1 MQNPINLKNIPER
14 EVVKGYHGKFIH
26 SEKMTMAYWRIEAGH
41 ALPEH
46 HHVHEQVV
54 NVLSGQF
61 ELILDGVPISLEKG
75 KVLVIP
81 SNVPHA
87 GRSIT
92 DCEILDVFS
101 PMRQDYVGSKCSD
114 HLDS

>member
-1 MQNPINLKNIPER
+1 MKNLFDLKHIAER
-14 EVVKGYHGKFIH
+14 EVVKGYNGKFIH
-26 SEKMTMAYWRIEAGH
+26 SDHMTMAYWRIEAGH
-41 ALPEH
+41 DLPEH
-46 HHVHEQVV
+46 HHEHEQVV

-61 ELILDGVPISLEKG
+61 ELTLDGQPILLERG

-92 DCEILDVFS
+92 DCEILDVFQ
-101 PMRQDYVGSKCSD
+101 PVREDYVG
-114 HLDS
+114 